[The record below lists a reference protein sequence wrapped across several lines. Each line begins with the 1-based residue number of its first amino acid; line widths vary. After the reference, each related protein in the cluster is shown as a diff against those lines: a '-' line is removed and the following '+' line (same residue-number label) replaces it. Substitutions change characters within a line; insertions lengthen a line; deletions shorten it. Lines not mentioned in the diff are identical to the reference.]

1 MNLARLNFPEY
12 QFKFKYKE
20 NKYFIFSL
28 ARKKYLQ
35 LTPEEWVRQ
44 NCIQFLLSEKNYKLS
59 SLNEERTFK
68 INGIEKRYDIVSYK
82 SDGSIMLLVE
92 CKAPGIEISQSTF
105 DQIARYNLTLQAD
118 YLMLTNGM
126 SHYFCIMDYKQ
137 ETYFFLRDLPQ
148 KESK

>member
-20 NKYFIFSL
+20 NKYFIFSV

-44 NCIQFLLSEKNYKLS
+44 NCVQFLLSEKNYKLS

-68 INGIEKRYDIVSYK
+68 INDIKKRYDIVSYK
-82 SDGSIMLLVE
+82 SDGSIMLVVE
-92 CKAPGIEISQSTF
+92 CKAPHIQIQQSTF

-118 YLMLTNGM
+118 YLMLTNGI
-126 SHYFCIMDYKQ
+126 SHYFCSMNYKQ
-137 ETYFFLRDLPQ
+137 ETYFFLRDLP
-148 KESK
+148 KKDSK